1 MDAGALSEF
10 RDKLTEFA
18 KRAVAAAPRCLNEES
33 TKMFLVV
40 PMISFLGYDHMD
52 PNEVFPEH
60 HCDFSEK
67 YKNRVDFA
75 IFKGGEP
82 VIAIETKPAG
92 AASLRDDRGQLRS
105 YFNAAR
111 TVKMGILTDGLV
123 WEFYADSDEPNMM
136 DANPFLRF
144 DLKDVARGKADD
156 SALEGLGSLSKAV
169 FDPDNIGAEAKR
181 KHIYNSVLAQVAT
194 IFAEPPEE
202 FSRPLLRKAGIG
214 HISQKAL
221 DEYRPIIQAALREFI
236 SRQILHRLDLPK
248 PDAPAPV
255 VPEVASQPPVADAIV
270 TTERELAVYRW
281 VLQRLAFLV
290 RDDALFGEI
299 AAVDYRDYQ
308 GKFVV
313 YYKMERKGRLF
324 EFIESKT
331 GAGDRFIFPEESGLA
346 SGDVT
351 VTALTDID
359 APLLAVFR
367 ARVGAIGKGGERGG
381 DRGGEKGADKIGE
394 RPDRAEKAPAAT
406 GA

>member
-1 MDAGALSEF
+1 MDASALPEF

-18 KRAVAAAPRCLNEES
+18 KRAVAAAPRCQNEES

-82 VIAIETKPAG
+82 VIAIESKPAN
-92 AASLRDDRGQLRS
+92 APSLRDDRGQLRS

-111 TVKMGILTDGLV
+111 TVKMGVLTDGLV

-144 DLKDVARGKADD
+144 DLKDVARGKVDD
-156 SALEGLGSLSKAV
+156 SALEGLGSLGKAV

-181 KHIYNSVLAQVAT
+181 KHVYNSVLTQVAA
-194 IFAEPPEE
+194 IFADPPEE
-202 FSRPLLRKAGIG
+202 FSRPLLKKAGIG
-214 HISQKAL
+214 HISQKAME
-221 DEYRPIIQAALREFI
+221 EYRPLIQGALREFI

-248 PDAPAPV
+248 PDAPAPA
-255 VPEVASQPPVADAIV
+255 ASDPAGGPAAPDPVV
-270 TTERELAVYRW
+270 TTERELAVFGW
-281 VLQRLAFLV
+281 ALQRLAFLV
-290 RDDALFGEI
+290 RDDALFAEI
-299 AAVDYRDYQ
+299 EAVEYRDYQ

-313 YYKMERKGRLF
+313 FYKMERKGRLF
-324 EFIESKT
+324 EFMDSKT
-331 GAGDRFIFPEESGLA
+331 NGGYRFIFPEESGLVP
-346 SGDVT
+346 GDVT
-351 VTALTDID
+351 VKNLSEID
-359 APLLAVFR
+359 RPLLAIFK
-367 ARVGAIGKGGERGG
+367 ARVAAIGKG
-381 DRGGEKGADKIGE
+381 
-394 RPDRAEKAPAAT
+394 AEKAVEKPAVKAEQAPVDS

>member
-1 MDAGALSEF
+1 MDGSVLPEF

-18 KRAVAAAPRCLNEES
+18 RRAAAAAPRCLNEES

-82 VIAIETKPAG
+82 VIAIESKPAG
-92 AASLRDDRGQLRS
+92 APSLRDDRGQLRS

-144 DLKDVARGKADD
+144 DLREVARGKVDD
-156 SALEGLGSLSKAV
+156 SALEGLSSLGKAV
-169 FDPDNIGAEAKR
+169 FDPENIGAEAKR
-181 KHIYNSVLAQVAT
+181 KHIYNSVLAQVGA
-194 IFAEPPEE
+194 IFADPPEE
-202 FSRPLLRKAGIG
+202 FSRPLLKKAGIG

-221 DEYRPIIQAALREFI
+221 DEYRPVIQAALREFI

-248 PDAPAPV
+248 PDASAPAAAETPAP
-255 VPEVASQPPVADAIV
+255 PPAAEAIV
-270 TTERELAVYRW
+270 TTERELAVYGW
-281 VLQRLAFLV
+281 ALQRLAFLV
-290 RDDALFGEI
+290 RDDALFAEI
-299 AAVDYRDYQ
+299 DAVDYRDFQ

-313 YYKMERKGRLF
+313 FYKMERKGRLF
-324 EFIESKT
+324 EYIESKT
-331 GAGDRFIFPEESGLA
+331 GSGYRFIFPEESGLVP
-346 SGDVT
+346 GDVT
-351 VTALTDID
+351 VDALTAID
-359 APLLAVFR
+359 APLLAVFK
-367 ARVGAIGKGGERGG
+367 ARVAAIGKGA
-381 DRGGEKGADKIGE
+381 EKGTDKAADK
-394 RPDRAEKAPAAT
+394 AEKAPAGP

>member
-1 MDAGALSEF
+1 MLSEF

-18 KRAVAAAPRCLNEES
+18 KRAVTAAPRCQNEES

-82 VIAIETKPAG
+82 VIAIETKPAN
-92 AASLRDDRGQLRS
+92 APSLRDDRGQLRS

-111 TVKMGILTDGLV
+111 TVKMGILTDGLI

-144 DLKDVARGKADD
+144 DLKEVARGKVDD
-156 SALEGLGSLSKAV
+156 SALEGLSSLGKAV

-181 KHIYNSVLAQVAT
+181 KHIYNSVLAQVGA
-194 IFAEPPEE
+194 IFADPPEE
-202 FSRPLLRKAGIG
+202 FSRPLLKKAGIG

-221 DEYRPIIQAALREFI
+221 DEYRPLIQAALREFI

-248 PDAPAPV
+248 PDAAVPTPTVPESQPAPS
-255 VPEVASQPPVADAIV
+255 AADAIV
-270 TTERELAVYRW
+270 TTERELAVYAWTR
-281 VLQRLAFLV
+281 QRLAFLV
-290 RDDALFGEI
+290 RDDTLFAEI

-313 YYKMERKGRLF
+313 FYKMERKGRLF
-324 EFIESKT
+324 EFVESKT
-331 GAGDRFIFPEESGLA
+331 GAGYRFLFPDESGLA
-346 SGDVT
+346 PGDVS
-351 VTALTDID
+351 VTSLTEID
-359 APLLAVFR
+359 EPLLAVFK
-367 ARVGAIGKGGERGG
+367 ARVLAIGKGVERSGAEKAGGER
-381 DRGGEKGADKIGE
+381 RADKTTDTG
-394 RPDRAEKAPAAT
+394 EKAPAGT

>member
-1 MDAGALSEF
+1 MDAAALSDF
-10 RDKLTEFA
+10 REKLTEFA
-18 KRAVAAAPRCLNEES
+18 KRAVAASPRCLNEES

-82 VIAIETKPAG
+82 VIALETKPAG
-92 AASLRDDRGQLRS
+92 APSLRDDRGQLRS

-144 DLKDVARGKADD
+144 DLKDVARGKVDE
-156 SALEGLGSLSKAV
+156 SALEGLSSLGKAV

-181 KHIYNSVLAQVAT
+181 KHIYNSVLGQVAT
-194 IFAEPPEE
+194 IFADPPEE
-202 FSRPLLRKAGIG
+202 FSRPLLKKAGIG

-221 DEYRPIIQAALREFI
+221 DEYRPVIQAALREFI

-248 PDAPAPV
+248 PDAPAP
-255 VPEVASQPPVADAIV
+255 AAAADAAPPAPIADNV
-270 TTERELAVYRW
+270 ITTERELAVYRW

-290 RDDALFGEI
+290 SDDALFGEI

-313 YYKMERKGRLF
+313 FYKMERKGRLF

-331 GAGDRFIFPEESGLA
+331 NPGYRFVFPEEAGLPA
-346 SGDVT
+346 GDVT
-351 VTALTDID
+351 VTNLHHID
-359 APLLAVFR
+359 APLLAVFS
-367 ARVGAIGKGGERGG
+367 ARVASIGKVP
-381 DRGGEKGADKIGE
+381 EKGADK
-394 RPDRAEKAPAAT
+394 AETAPAPA

>member
-1 MDAGALSEF
+1 MDAAALSDF
-10 RDKLTEFA
+10 REKLTEFA
-18 KRAVAAAPRCLNEES
+18 KRAVTAAPRCLNEES

-40 PMISFLGYDHMD
+40 PMISFLGYDPMD

-82 VIAIETKPAG
+82 VIALETKPAG
-92 AASLRDDRGQLRS
+92 APSLRDDRGQLRS

-111 TVKMGILTDGLV
+111 TVKMGVLTDGLV

-144 DLKDVARGKADD
+144 DLRDVARGKVDE
-156 SALEGLGSLSKAV
+156 SALEGLSSLGKAV

-181 KHIYNSVLAQVAT
+181 KHIYNSVLGQVAT
-194 IFAEPPEE
+194 IFADPPEE
-202 FSRPLLRKAGIG
+202 FARPLLKKAGIG

-248 PDAPAPV
+248 PDAPAPA
-255 VPEVASQPPVADAIV
+255 ASTDAAPPAPIADNVI

-290 RDDALFGEI
+290 SDDALFGEI
-299 AAVDYRDYQ
+299 AAVEYRDYQ
-308 GKFVV
+308 GQFVV
-313 YYKMERKGRLF
+313 FYKMERKGRLF

-331 GAGDRFIFPEESGLA
+331 NPGYRFVFPEEAGLPA
-346 SGDVT
+346 GDVT
-351 VTALTDID
+351 VPNLQDID
-359 APLLAVFR
+359 APLLAVFT
-367 ARVGAIGKGGERGG
+367 ARVAGIGKS
-381 DRGGEKGADKIGE
+381 ADKTA
-394 RPDRAEKAPAAT
+394 DKSTDKAEKAPAPA

>member
-18 KRAVAAAPRCLNEES
+18 KRAVAAAPRCQNEES

-82 VIAIETKPAG
+82 VIAIETKPAN
-92 AASLRDDRGQLRS
+92 APSLRDDRGQLRS

-144 DLKDVARGKADD
+144 DLKDVARGKVDD
-156 SALEGLGSLSKAV
+156 SALEGLNSLGKAV

-181 KHIYNSVLAQVAT
+181 KHIYNSVLTQVAA
-194 IFAEPPEE
+194 IFADPPEE
-202 FSRPLLRKAGIG
+202 FSRPLLKKAGIG

-221 DEYRPIIQAALREFI
+221 EEYRPVIQGALREFI

-248 PDAPAPV
+248 PAAAAAAVQDVPTAPPAP
-255 VPEVASQPPVADAIV
+255 EAIV
-270 TTERELAVYRW
+270 TTERELAVFNW
-281 VLQRLAFLV
+281 TLQRLAFLV
-290 RDDALFGEI
+290 REDALFAEI
-299 AAVDYRDYQ
+299 DAVEYRDYQ

-313 YYKMERKGRLF
+313 FYKMERKGRLF
-324 EFIESKT
+324 EFVESKT
-331 GAGDRFIFPEESGLA
+331 NPGYRFIFPEESGLVP
-346 SGDVT
+346 GDVT
-351 VTALTDID
+351 VQGLAEID
-359 APLLAVFR
+359 GPLLAIFK
-367 ARVGAIGKGGERGG
+367 ARVGAIGKGAEPAVERSARKVEQAPVGS
-381 DRGGEKGADKIGE
+381 GA
-394 RPDRAEKAPAAT
+394 
-406 GA
+406 